1 MLKVKSLGQCTHVN
15 DARRCSWAPCV
26 HAYIDTAELEWTLTT
41 RQTRRSDRSS
51 SLRDEGIPRCSWLRV
66 RWNSQHDF
74 DQTDHRHAQL
84 RPGSIRRSCAPHRI
98 CVLHDPPSAR
108 MKLLLQL
115 CIIALAQSA
124 FAGTF
129 TVADSYQ
136 GQDFINEWTFQ
147 AISDPTHG
155 YVNYV
160 DKSTA
165 VSQGLSLL
173 LVATSL

>member
-1 MLKVKSLGQCTHVN
+1 M
-15 DARRCSWAPCV
+15 
-26 HAYIDTAELEWTLTT
+26 
-41 RQTRRSDRSS
+41 
-51 SLRDEGIPRCSWLRV
+51 
-66 RWNSQHDF
+66 
-74 DQTDHRHAQL
+74 
-84 RPGSIRRSCAPHRI
+84 
-98 CVLHDPPSAR
+98 LHDPPSAA

-129 TVADSYQ
+129 TLADSYQ
-136 GQDFINEWTFQ
+136 GQDFINDWTFQ

-165 VSQGLSLL
+165 VSQGLVFASGSNFTLKADDTNVVSSSASGRNSVRIQSPNAYNSHVTVYVHMFHRL
-173 LVATSL
+173 CPTDI

>member
-1 MLKVKSLGQCTHVN
+1 ML
-15 DARRCSWAPCV
+15 
-26 HAYIDTAELEWTLTT
+26 Y
-41 RQTRRSDRSS
+41 
-51 SLRDEGIPRCSWLRV
+51 
-66 RWNSQHDF
+66 
-74 DQTDHRHAQL
+74 
-84 RPGSIRRSCAPHRI
+84 
-98 CVLHDPPSAR
+98 DPPSAR

-136 GQDFINEWTFQ
+136 GQDFINEWTLQ